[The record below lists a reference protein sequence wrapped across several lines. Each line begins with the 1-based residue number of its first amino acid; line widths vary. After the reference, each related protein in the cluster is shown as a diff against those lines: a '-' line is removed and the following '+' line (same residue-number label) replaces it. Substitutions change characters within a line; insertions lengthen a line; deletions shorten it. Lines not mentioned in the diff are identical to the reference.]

1 MRSVW
6 FNGGPKMAVRSDRRI
21 VGGVILIVVGAG
33 LLALQL
39 FDGLGRSTWP
49 LMVGALFLVG
59 YFVRR
64 TYGFLIAGSILFGIG
79 LGQLGEEIFDVG
91 DGIETIGLGLG
102 FVSIYLI
109 DRIDRADAPWW
120 PLIPGLILLASGLGS
135 VGGAIAN
142 VMDYVWPGLLI
153 LVGLALIFGLSRSRQ
168 SD

>member
-1 MRSVW
+1 
-6 FNGGPKMAVRSDRRI
+6 MALNSDRRV
-21 VGGVILIVVGAG
+21 VGGIILIVVGVG

-39 FDGLGRSTWP
+39 FEGLDRFTWP
-49 LMVGALFLVG
+49 LLVGALFLVG

-64 TYGFLIAGSILFGIG
+64 TYGFLVAGGILSGIG

-102 FVSIYLI
+102 FVSIYVV

-120 PLIPGLILLASGLGS
+120 PLIPGLILLATGLGS
-135 VGGAIAN
+135 VGGEIAN

-153 LVGLALIFGLSRSRQ
+153 LLGLALIFGLSQNRGT
-168 SD
+168 D

>member
-1 MRSVW
+1 M
-6 FNGGPKMAVRSDRRI
+6 
-21 VGGVILIVVGAG
+21 GVG

-39 FDGLGRSTWP
+39 FEGLGRFTWP
-49 LMVGALFLVG
+49 LLVGALFLVG

-64 TYGFLIAGSILFGIG
+64 TYGFLIAGGILFGIG

-102 FVSIYLI
+102 FVSVYVI

-120 PLIPGLILLASGLGS
+120 PLIPGLILLATGLGS
-135 VGGAIAN
+135 VGGEIAD

-153 LVGLALIFGLSRSRQ
+153 LLGLALIFGLSRNRET
-168 SD
+168 D